1 LQQIWNVF
9 ELPRLMHEVEA
20 GAHGVAVQWKQY
32 DEPVGVQGLPQAPLS
47 HVHVEYPPLHPSGI
61 FATLFCMRDLPR
73 AADVLAFAKGA
84 TMSSPIPIVA
94 ILDPVVARKSLTH
107 RLSFSLPL
115 ERHHDKRRLRHPS
128 SYLTR
133 DQRSGFVTSSQW
145 LPRI

>member
-94 ILDPVVARKSLTH
+94 IPSAPVLRKNAPRLTLSSTPSLLGN
-107 RLSFSLPL
+107 RSLIASPL
-115 ERHHDKRRLRHPS
+115 VCLLNDITTNGVSDTLLH
-128 SYLTR
+128 
-133 DQRSGFVTSSQW
+133 
-145 LPRI
+145 I